1 MGNKIFSLL
10 LLGSVVAIVI
20 FSALEDPAN
29 DVLSGHPADAFSVP
43 VLGANQTTGPQDH
56 QGSVVLIDFWAT
68 HCGPCVESMPGIQR
82 IYETYDPS
90 DFTLLSVNVDPDI
103 PGTDRVGLV
112 SSFSQH
118 MDLQFP
124 ILMDYGSASR
134 AYGVEFIPMFV
145 VVDRD
150 GIVRYVHRGPASERQ
165 LQEEIEE
172 LL

>member
-1 MGNKIFSLL
+1 MRNKIFSLL
-10 LLGSVVAIVI
+10 LLGSVVALVI

-43 VLGANQTTGPQDH
+43 ILGADQMMGPQDH

-68 HCGPCVESMPGIQR
+68 HCGPCVESMPSIQR
-82 IYETYDPS
+82 IYDSYDPN

-103 PGTDRVGLV
+103 PGTDRVDLV
-112 SSFSQH
+112 DSFRRH
-118 MDLQFP
+118 MNLQFP

-145 VVDRD
+145 VIDRR
-150 GIVRYVHRGPASERQ
+150 GIVRYVHRGPASEQ
-165 LQEEIEE
+165 ELQEEIEA